1 MNAILTRRCVRLG
14 TTVASVLALTGGALA
29 LPSVPANA
37 VGPTL
42 TGADQEYYGYY
53 RLDSLH
59 SQGYTGEGT
68 IIAMIDGHVNTNVP
82 ELAGAHIE
90 NKSPCAVSSNAEDL
104 DHGTAVAQ
112 ILVSSRFG
120 IAPKATLY
128 TYDLAYRD
136 EEAGADCSM
145 PGWNG
150 AGAADTS
157 LLIEQAINDGAD
169 IISISSNY
177 PYQSQD
183 LRWAMARALAE
194 GVIVVASMGNDS
206 TEDAGDG
213 LPVWSGVCGV
223 GAIYADGSLTDYS
236 NWGNG
241 IETAAL
247 GRSYFRSGSDGSIRD
262 AQGTSFAT
270 PIVAG
275 FLAIAWQRFGDDVT
289 SNQILQAMT
298 TTGVGG
304 NGEWNTYTGF
314 GAIDPWAML
323 NARASSLPDENPC
336 ESKTYA
342 SDPSWQDV
350 EDYIDGTVN
359 PLLIRNDDSYV
370 YRGTNE
376 NAAFDS
382 QHDYPV
388 HLGTSPRYHAS

>member
-1 MNAILTRRCVRLG
+1 MSATSVRRHARLG
-14 TTVASVLALTGGALA
+14 ITVASVLALAGGALT
-29 LPSVPANA
+29 LPSVPARA
-37 VGPTL
+37 VEPVL

-82 ELAGAHIE
+82 ELEGAHIE
-90 NKSPCAVSSNAEDL
+90 NKSPCAVSSKADNL

-112 ILVSSRFG
+112 ILVSPQFG

-128 TYDLAYRD
+128 TYDLAFED
-136 EEAGADCSM
+136 EEAGANCAM

-150 AGAADTS
+150 AGVADTP

-177 PYQSQD
+177 PYRSLD
-183 LRWAMARALAE
+183 LRWAMARAVAE

-206 TEDAGDG
+206 TEDPDDE
-213 LPVWSGVCGV
+213 LPLWSGICGV
-223 GAIYADGSLTDYS
+223 GAINADGSLTDYS

-247 GRSYFRSGSDGSIRD
+247 GRSRFRSGSDGSIRD
-262 AQGTSFAT
+262 AQGTSFAA

-275 FLAIAWQRFGDDVT
+275 FLAIAWQRFDDDVT

-298 TTGVGG
+298 ATGVGG
-304 NGEWNTYTGF
+304 NGEWNRYTGF

-323 NARASSLPDENPC
+323 NAAPSSLPDRNPC
-336 ESKTYA
+336 EEKPYA
-342 SDPSWQDV
+342 SDPSWQDI

-370 YRGTNE
+370 YRGINE
-376 NAAFDS
+376 EAAFDS

>member
-1 MNAILTRRCVRLG
+1 M
-14 TTVASVLALTGGALA
+14 
-29 LPSVPANA
+29 
-37 VGPTL
+37 
-42 TGADQEYYGYY
+42 
-53 RLDSLH
+53 
-59 SQGYTGEGT
+59 
-68 IIAMIDGHVNTNVP
+68 
-82 ELAGAHIE
+82 
-90 NKSPCAVSSNAEDL
+90 
-104 DHGTAVAQ
+104 
-112 ILVSSRFG
+112 
-120 IAPKATLY
+120 
-128 TYDLAYRD
+128 
-136 EEAGADCSM
+136 
-145 PGWNG
+145 
-150 AGAADTS
+150 
-157 LLIEQAINDGAD
+157 LIEQAINDGAD

>member
-1 MNAILTRRCVRLG
+1 MSTILTRRRARLG
-14 TTVASVLALTGGALA
+14 TTVASILALTGGLLA
-29 LPSVPANA
+29 VPSVPAKA

-136 EEAGADCSM
+136 EEAGADCKM

-323 NARASSLPDENPC
+323 NAKAGSLPDENPC